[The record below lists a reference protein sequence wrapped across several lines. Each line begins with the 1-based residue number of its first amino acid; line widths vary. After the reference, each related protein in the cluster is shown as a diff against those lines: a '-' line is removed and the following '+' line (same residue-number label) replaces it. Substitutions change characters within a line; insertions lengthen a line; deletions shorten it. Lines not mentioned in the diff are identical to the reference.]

1 MAVLQLIYYGAPGT
15 GKSYAVDHY
24 LDEITP
30 VSKEQIFR
38 TTFHP
43 EYTYSDFT
51 GQLLP
56 VVKDELITYDYQ
68 RGVFTNA
75 LKQAYKDLSKPV
87 YLIIE
92 EMSRGNVAAIF
103 GDIFQLLD
111 RTDKGVSRYPIRNS
125 VIAKEIPQI
134 DDNDDLISL
143 PANFNIL
150 GTVNISDQNVFVM
163 DTAFKRRFDW
173 KYVSTD
179 PVKNS
184 DGTLFEDDDVSIE
197 IISNTGN
204 FSTSWH
210 EFYMKLNQFIT
221 DRNRGLG
228 LGEDKQIGQ
237 FFVQFSKNM
246 SFNTIRDKLQNKLL
260 QYLWEDVETVS
271 YGNSNRLFSEE
282 ITNYADLY
290 RAFENNEQIF
300 SDTFI
305 IYFKS
310 IELPKGIL

>member
-1 MAVLQLIYYGAPGT
+1 MATLQLIYYGAPGT
-15 GKSYAVDHY
+15 GKSFAIDH
-24 LDEITP
+24 LKEIMASP
-30 VSKEQIFR
+30 DEQIFR

-56 VVKDELITYDYQ
+56 VVKKDVITYDYQ

-75 LKQAYKDLSKPV
+75 LKQAYKDLSRPV

-111 RTDKGVSRYPIRNS
+111 RNDKNVSRYPIRNS

-134 DDNDDLISL
+134 DDTDELISL

-150 GTVNISDQNVFVM
+150 GTVNTSDQNVFVM

-173 KYVSTD
+173 KYVPTD
-179 PVKNS
+179 PVKKS
-184 DGTLFEDDDVSIE
+184 DGTIFDDDDISIE
-197 IISNTGN
+197 IISNAGN
-204 FSTSWH
+204 FTTRWH
-210 EFYMKLNQFIT
+210 EFYMKLNCFIT
-221 DRNRGLG
+221 DRKQGLG

-237 FFVQFSKNM
+237 FFIQFSKNM
-246 SFNTIRDKLQNKLL
+246 SSDIIRDKIQNKLL
-260 QYLWEDVETVS
+260 QYLWEDVETAS
-271 YGNSNRLFSEE
+271 YGNSTHLFSDD
-282 ITNYADLY
+282 ITNYSDLF
-290 RAFENNEQIF
+290 RNFENNMQIF
-300 SDTFI
+300 SDTFLM
-305 IYFKS
+305 YFKS
-310 IELPKGIL
+310 VKLPEGII

>member
-1 MAVLQLIYYGAPGT
+1 MATLQLIYYGAPGT
-15 GKSYAVDHY
+15 GKSFAVDH
-24 LDEITP
+24 LKEVMASSDEQ
-30 VSKEQIFR
+30 VFR

-56 VVKDELITYDYQ
+56 VVKKDVITYDYQ

-75 LKQAYKDLSKPV
+75 LKQAYKDSSRPV

-111 RTDKGVSRYPIRNS
+111 RDDKNVSRYPIRNS

-134 DDNDDLISL
+134 DDDDELISL

-150 GTVNISDQNVFVM
+150 GTVNTSDQNVFVM

-179 PVKNS
+179 PVKRS
-184 DGTLFEDDDVSIE
+184 DGSIFDDDDVSIE
-197 IISNTGN
+197 VFSNTDK
-204 FSTSWH
+204 FSAPWH
-210 EFYMKLNQFIT
+210 EFYMKLNRFIT
-221 DRNRGLG
+221 DRNQGLG

-237 FFVQFSKNM
+237 FFIQFSKKM
-246 SFNTIRDKLQNKLL
+246 TPDTIRDKIQNKLL
-260 QYLWEDVETVS
+260 QYLWEDVETAS
-271 YGNSNRLFSEE
+271 YGNSTRLFSDD
-282 ITNYADLY
+282 ITNYSDLF
-290 RAFENNEQIF
+290 RAFENNMQIF
-300 SDTFI
+300 SDAFLV
-305 IYFKS
+305 YF
-310 IELPKGIL
+310 ENVNLPKGII